1 MSPISTVLPEIKEII
16 GALLF
21 ASKEPVTVSQ
31 ISRVLQATGEAEKGG
46 AADFAQLTPKDIE
59 KAVREYQS
67 DIGKQNFG
75 FIVSEI
81 AKGFRL
87 ENKSNCGPW
96 LRELLN
102 KSKAN
107 RLSQP
112 ALETLAIIAYR
123 QPATRSEI
131 EAVRGVAVDAIV
143 KNLLELQLI
152 KVVGR
157 SDMPGR
163 PWLFGTTQ
171 QFLLHFGIRDITDL
185 PNIEELKK
193 ATEEAR
199 KKTEAEAKSKNSES
213 ESDSEEDEDEDES
226 EAIEEN
232 VEPDEKPSGEVA
244 ESSEEDDEDEE
255 DDEVDDDEDEF
266 DDDDDED
273 DG

>member
-1 MSPISTVLPEIKEII
+1 MSASGYVLPELKEII

-21 ASKEPVTVSQ
+21 ASPEPVTVQ
-31 ISRVLQATGEAEKGG
+31 TLRRVLKNTAEAEGG
-46 AADFAQLTPKDIE
+46 AAADFAKLTPKEIE
-59 KAVREYQS
+59 QAVRDLKKDMEQARL
-67 DIGKQNFG
+67 G
-75 FIVSEI
+75 FTVTEV

-102 KSKAN
+102 KNKAN
-107 RLSQP
+107 RLSHP

-123 QPATRSEI
+123 QPVTRSEI

-157 SDMPGR
+157 SEMPGR

-171 QFLLHFGIRDITDL
+171 QFLLHFGIRDISDL

-193 ATEEAR
+193 SKEHAKEEPSANEESGD
-199 KKTEAEAKSKNSES
+199 TPDQEES
-213 ESDSEEDEDEDES
+213 ESAESEEDEDDE
-226 EAIEEN
+226 EA
-232 VEPDEKPSGEVA
+232 
-244 ESSEEDDEDEE
+244 DEDEE
-255 DDEVDDDEDEF
+255 NDI
-266 DDDDDED
+266 
-273 DG
+273 